1 MSIAT
6 YSELKTAIANWCS
19 RDDLTAVIPDFVRLA
34 EVRIKSMVKVRGD
47 ESEVSLV
54 CAAGSAY
61 LNLPFDFKNPVA
73 LWMADSREAL
83 PQLMPQSM
91 PPDSNPGRPA
101 FWIVDGDRI
110 KFNCAAD
117 QNYTLTLRYTQAFE
131 LSDSN
136 HCNAILTAYPDV
148 YLFGSLVEAAS
159 YLADERGMAWEQ
171 RFQSAVQA
179 MNNTETANTK
189 QVTLRVDDISPML
202 PSNSGWQL

>member
-6 YSELKTAIANWCS
+6 YSELKTAIANWCN

-34 EVRIKSMVKVRGD
+34 EVRIKSLVKVRGD
-47 ESEVSLV
+47 ESEVSLT
-54 CAAGSAY
+54 CKAGSEY
-61 LNLPFDFKNPVA
+61 LDLPLDFKSPVA
-73 LWMADSREAL
+73 LWMADSREKL

-91 PPDSNPGRPA
+91 PFDSNAGRPA
-101 FWIVDGDRI
+101 FWIIDGDRI
-110 KFNCAAD
+110 KFNCPAD
-117 QNYTLTLRYTQAFE
+117 QDYTVALRYTQAFE

-136 HCNAILTAYPDV
+136 YCNAILTAYPDV

-171 RFQSAVQA
+171 RLQSAVQA

-189 QVTLRVDDISPML
+189 QVTLRADEIMRAL
-202 PSNSGWQL
+202 P